1 MDAGT
6 GTGAARFF
14 GGLFGESGSR
24 SLHGRSWRFTRDLY
38 MPVFVTSTL
47 LVLFG
52 LIVVWSASLSIAD
65 ASLPRQA
72 LGAALGLVGA
82 IFFWHYDYRTF
93 ANYSNVLLGI
103 VVVLMILPKIPGF
116 GYEAKGITGWVKLP
130 VIGLRFQPSE
140 PAKIVTILLMASLA
154 AQYNGSIDSLKDYVR
169 LCGML
174 ALPFLLILLQP
185 DLGTGLVIV
194 VSGATII
201 ACGGARRK
209 WLVVTVV
216 AVVGLAALVIW
227 VSMTEG
233 LPNILKPYQL
243 KRLLVFVDPSL
254 DPAGD
259 GYNLQQSMIAVGSGG
274 FLGKGIGNASQAGQ
288 GFLPEAHTDFVFALL
303 SEEFGFVGSMLVVGC
318 FCVLIIATLRLAQ
331 RLDAPFG
338 KLVLVGIAAMWA
350 FQAFENIG
358 MNIGIMPI
366 TGIPLPFVSFGS
378 SSMITQL
385 VAVGLVQSVYR
396 YRPKAS

>member
-1 MDAGT
+1 MDAAT

-14 GGLFGESGSR
+14 EGLFGER
-24 SLHGRSWRFTRDLY
+24 SSHTVHGRSWRFTRDLY
-38 MPVFVTSTL
+38 LPVAVSSML

-72 LGAALGLVGA
+72 LGAGLGLAAA

-93 ANYSNVLLGI
+93 ANYTNVLLGI

-130 VIGLRFQPSE
+130 LIGLRFQPSE
-140 PAKIVTILLMASLA
+140 PAKIVTILLMAGLT
-154 AQYNGSIDSLKDYVR
+154 AQYNGSIDTLKDYLR
-169 LCGML
+169 LCVML
-174 ALPFLLILLQP
+174 AIPFLLILLQP

-194 VSGATII
+194 VSGAAII

-209 WLVVTVV
+209 WLAVTVA

-227 VSMTEG
+227 MSMTEG

-243 KRLLVFVDPSL
+243 KRLLVFVDPSI

-274 FLGKGIGNASQAGQ
+274 FLGKGIGNATQAGQ
-288 GFLPEAHTDFVFALL
+288 GFLPEAHTDFIFALL

-318 FCVLIIATLRLAQ
+318 FCVLILSTLRLAQ
-331 RLDAPFG
+331 RIDAPFG
-338 KLVLVGIAAMWA
+338 KLVLVGIASMWA

-378 SSMITQL
+378 SSMITQF

-396 YRPKAS
+396 YRPKAG